1 MQTQPEPPRPAA
13 VSAITCEGFSPRW
26 TTARTISARMLDM
39 AVLPVAPEQVAV
51 VWEQVLLKVKDHLAS
66 PQAFDTW
73 FRPIVARELTP
84 QQVDLEVPNAFF
96 VDWIHEHHLTTLR
109 RALADILGRCP
120 DLRFS
125 PREPVPVPPLVP
137 ARTPTAARPTPA
149 PALEWLDHQPPPPLT
164 FEAFL
169 GGASTRFTPPPPM
182 AVSQ

>member
-51 VWEQVLLKVKDHLAS
+51 VWEQVLLKAKDHLAS

-84 QQVDLEVPNAFF
+84 RQGAREAPTAFC
-96 VDWIHEHHLTTLR
+96 VAWTHAPPLPPPR
-109 RALADILGRCP
+109 RALADFLGRCP

-125 PREPVPVPPLVP
+125 PREPVPV
-137 ARTPTAARPTPA
+137 
-149 PALEWLDHQPPPPLT
+149 
-164 FEAFL
+164 
-169 GGASTRFTPPPPM
+169 
-182 AVSQ
+182 